1 MITHYFRTV
10 KDERMKE
17 IYDVRTGIWTHVVAP
32 QEAEIEQ
39 LVKDFGLD
47 RSIVADAQDLFEVP
61 RFERSG
67 SAAYFFVRY
76 PFNDSQVSID
86 TAPMLVV
93 VGESFVIT
101 IAQKKVPFLDVLIE
115 SGQVFTTQKTNLFIQ
130 IMTTLTQSFDT
141 ELVRMRRSVHKDRVR
156 LQRIGTKD
164 IARLVG
170 YEHALNEAIAAIV
183 PTNAWLQQLTSG
195 HHMQLF
201 SNDVALME
209 DLMIANSQLV
219 DSSKMLLK
227 TIQNIR
233 SANEAILTQNL
244 NNTIKVLTALTV
256 IFTVPTVI
264 SSLYGMNVALPL
276 ANNPNAFWALLVVI
290 AASVGIITYYF
301 AQKNWF

>member
-10 KDERMKE
+10 KDERIKE
-17 IYDVRTGIWTHVVAP
+17 ITDIRAGVWTHVIAP
-32 QEAEIEQ
+32 GEAEIEQ
-39 LVKDFGLD
+39 LAKDFGLD

-67 SAAYFFVRY
+67 TAAYFFVRY
-76 PFNDSQVSID
+76 PLSDAHASID
-86 TAPMLVV
+86 TAPMLIV
-93 VGESFVIT
+93 VGESFVMT
-101 IAQKKVPFLDVLIE
+101 IAQKKAPFIEQLIE
-115 SGQVFTTQKTNLFIQ
+115 SSQVFTTQKTNLFIQ
-130 IMTTLTQSFDT
+130 IMSTLTQTFDT
-141 ELVRMRRSVHKDRVR
+141 ELVRMRRSVHKDRAR

-164 IARLVG
+164 IARLVS

-183 PTNAWLQQLTSG
+183 PTNAWLQQLTVG

-276 ANNPNAFWALLVVI
+276 AENPNAFWALVVI
-290 AASVGIITYYF
+290 IAACVALITYYF
-301 AQKNWF
+301 SQKNWF